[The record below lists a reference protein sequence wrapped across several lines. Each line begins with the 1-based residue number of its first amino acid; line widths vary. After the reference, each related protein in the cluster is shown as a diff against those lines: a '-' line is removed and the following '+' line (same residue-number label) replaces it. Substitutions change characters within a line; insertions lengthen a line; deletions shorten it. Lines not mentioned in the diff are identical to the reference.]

1 MTMQGWRRVQFRAQ
15 FLVQALVRLV
25 PGPVVLAVLAALAL
39 GGLVLAVVLSVLV
52 LAALGGLWW
61 LGLGLLGL
69 ESLVALALVGPVV
82 LVVAVLVALGVVA
95 GAAIQV
101 VLRAVVAAARRCRQ
115 EVRPVR

>member
-1 MTMQGWRRVQFRAQ
+1 
-15 FLVQALVRLV
+15 VQALVRLV

-82 LVVAVLVALGVVA
+82 LVALGVVA

-101 VLRAVVAAARRCRQ
+101 VLRAVVAAARRCRR

>member
-1 MTMQGWRRVQFRAQ
+1 MKMQGWGRVQFRAQ
-15 FLVQALVRLV
+15 SLVQALVRLV

-82 LVVAVLVALGVVA
+82 LVAVLVALGVVA

-101 VLRAVVAAARRCRQ
+101 VLRAVVAAARRCRR